1 MTREGQMIS
10 IANEKLLTLPDA
22 ARVPPPGRGNTR
34 THPSTIYRWIS
45 RGIRGVRLESICIGG
60 RTYTSAEALQ
70 RWADALSS
78 RPADI
83 TSAIR
88 TPAQRARISGCV
100 ERELK
105 NDFGL

>member
-1 MTREGQMIS
+1 MIN

-45 RGIRGVRLESICIGG
+45 RGIRGIRLESICIGG
-60 RTYTSAEALQ
+60 KTYTSVEALQ

-78 RPADI
+78 RPAAI

-88 TPAQRARISGCV
+88 TPAQQGRAIACV
-100 ERELK
+100 ERELR